1 MATSCLNVDVIGSTN
16 ECHEINRSQELVSCV
31 RTAFKIEKA
40 KAERER
46 EERIHHSNNNSTNVS
61 MNKSFYDSIQMD
73 DLKLHSNTYSSSSS
87 SSNEY
92 NGWVEDAETIC
103 HVLDS
108 RLVKLSKL
116 VKKSTSQVQQDYT
129 NDIHVLVQEFQTIS
143 SRDLLP
149 LLQQL
154 ATIATTETKSVQ
166 LHYKYIA
173 THLQSQAALKTKS
186 LEQIM
191 TLRGNLL
198 KQYHQARQ
206 RLLHTNKNKKQTT
219 NTTTTTT
226 TTNTVPFP
234 TRKPPPRNTN
244 QLTSPLFTTIPT
256 TTTNNN
262 SNNQKHNYKKQP
274 QKYDVFHQN
283 PNKSSNHTT
292 TNNKNNY
299 AASSSSV
306 GYGAGAYDSFYASST
321 SNNNQLRRRGTASST
336 TDPPPQQQQQQL
348 YKTRQKSRADMARQ
362 TESKLAELSSL
373 FGKMST
379 LIVKQGETLEKI
391 EDDVEAAVDYVN
403 EGHEQIITLYEITR
417 NNRSLII
424 KVFAILIGLILF
436 MRFY

>member
-1 MATSCLNVDVIGSTN
+1 MTVTLSVDAVGHDGH
-16 ECHEINRSQELVSCV
+16 HEINRSQELVSCV
-31 RTAFKIEKA
+31 RTAFKIA
-40 KAERER
+40 KAQ
-46 EERIHHSNNNSTNVS
+46 EEEEQTRSSHDDSTQSFNN
-61 MNKSFYDSIQMD
+61 KKYDDSIQLQ
-73 DLKLHSNTYSSSSS
+73 DLQLHQRSSS

-92 NGWVEDAETIC
+92 NGWVKDAETILN
-103 HVLDS
+103 VLDS
-108 RLVKLSKL
+108 RLMKLSTL

-129 NDIHVLVQEFQTIS
+129 QDIHTLVQEFQTIS

-154 ATIATTETKSVQ
+154 ATIPQQKQKSVH

-173 THLQSQAALKTKS
+173 TWMQSQAAMKTKS

-198 KQYHQARQ
+198 KEYHQARQ
-206 RLLHTNKNKKQTT
+206 RLLHQKKKQSQPSFPNTHITT
-219 NTTTTTT
+219 NSTH
-226 TTNTVPFP
+226 FS

-256 TTTNNN
+256 N
-262 SNNQKHNYKKQP
+262 KKKQTSLP
-274 QKYDVFHQN
+274 KKQQKYDVFNQQPKN
-283 PNKSSNHTT
+283 SSHNTYET
-292 TNNKNNY
+292 
-299 AASSSSV
+299 SSSV
-306 GYGAGAYDSFYASST
+306 GYGAGAYDSFYTS
-321 SNNNQLRRRGTASST
+321 SNNNQLRRRGNASST
-336 TDPPPQQQQQQL
+336 TDQQQQQLLQEEQQQKQQQQQL

-379 LIVKQGETLEKI
+379 LIVAQGETLEKI

-403 EGHEQIITLYEITR
+403 EGHEQIVTLYEITR